1 MSEPDWFDDGTPI
14 PDGPDEAGEDPDEEM
29 WSARGDLGYI
39 RDFARAYRVAPLAV
53 LGVALARVVA
63 HTPPNVVL
71 PAFVGSQASLNLF
84 VALVGRSGQGK
95 GGAEQA
101 GMAVLDVA
109 DPLTPASVG
118 SGEGIPHLFV
128 RAEKVWEEYEGRDG
142 KPHRRQ
148 VFQVRQHAQA
158 ALLSVPE
165 VDTIAALAGRAGST
179 LAPELRKAWMGEA
192 LGFQYASL
200 DKRLPVATHAY
211 RLALIVGVQPAR
223 AGALLDDV
231 DGGTPQRYLWLPTM
245 DPAAPLERPDPPG
258 EVLPWVTPKPTACPL
273 RSGRWELPVC
283 AEAAEMI
290 DANRLRVLRGDGDA
304 LDTHLLLTR
313 LKVAAALGLL
323 AGRCEVGEQDWA
335 LGGYLMGVSSR
346 TRGGIQREAIL
357 KDRMLTESSARK
369 DAHRA
374 IIAEEVIG
382 RRAVERVARRVYER
396 LAAARTMTRRDVQAA
411 IAARDRKYLD
421 DALYMLLDAGKI
433 SKEASNDEGPGPQGT
448 LYRFGIQ

>member
-1 MSEPDWFDDGTPI
+1 MSTPGFFEDGTPI
-14 PDGPDEAGEDPDEEM
+14 PLGPSEVEDDPDAELWE
-29 WSARGDLGYI
+29 ARGDLGYI

-53 LGVALARVVA
+53 LGVALARVIA
-63 HTPPNVVL
+63 HTPPDVVL

-101 GMAVLDVA
+101 GMSVLDIA
-109 DPLTPASVG
+109 NPLTPASVG

-128 RAEKVWEEYEGRDG
+128 RAEKVWEEYEGKDG

-148 VFQVRQHAQA
+148 VFQVKQHTTS

-179 LAPELRKAWMGEA
+179 LAPELRKAWMGES

-200 DKRLPVATHAY
+200 DKRLPVGGHAY

-245 DPAAPLERPDPPG
+245 DPAAPDERPAAP
-258 EVLPWVTPKPTACPL
+258 EETLPWLPPKPTACPV
-273 RSGRWELPVC
+273 RSGRWELQVSP
-283 AEAAEMI
+283 EAGRTI
-290 DANRLRVLRGDGDA
+290 DENRIRVLRGVGDA

-323 AGRCEVGEQDWA
+323 DGRCEVSEQDWHLA
-335 LGGYLMGVSSR
+335 GYLMFVSSR
-346 TRGGIQREAIL
+346 TRGEIQREAVR
-357 KDRMLTESSARK
+357 KDQAGLESTARK
-369 DAHRA
+369 DAHKA
-374 IIAEEVIG
+374 IITDQIVSS
-382 RRAVERVARRVYER
+382 RAVERVARRMYIR
-396 LAAARTMTRRDVQAA
+396 MAQAKRMSHRDLRNSV
-411 IAARDRKYLD
+411 AARDRDYFD
-421 DALYMLLDAGKI
+421 DALYTLLDQGKL
-433 SKEASNDEGPGPQGT
+433 SKEAGNDDGPGPQGVA
-448 LYRFGIQ
+448 YRFGVQ